1 MQYKITEVRDSSI
14 VVEFPDES
22 WAEVPVVN
30 GMDAEDIDEAVEQF
44 APKAVIVD
52 ENIKALV
59 GETRVA
65 QKKVIPEPEVLD
77 EGEEI
82 DGSWDEAAIEESQ
95 AVLVEQVV
103 EKVLERLK
111 AV

>member
-1 MQYKITEVRDSSI
+1 MKYKITEVRDSSI

-65 QKKVIPEPEVLD
+65 QKKVLPEPEIEEPVEVVSSSWEADAEAHRLKMV
-77 EGEEI
+77 EEI
-82 DGSWDEAAIEESQ
+82 VQE
-95 AVLVEQVV
+95 VL
-103 EKVLERLK
+103 KRLQ
-111 AV
+111 